1 MFFIQC
7 LIFQPSKAVN
17 ISQTRP
23 CCSQRCALLFND
35 PFSFKWGVLLSVRH
49 LLYASLGRG
58 QKVLLCYIKVAI
70 SLSGF
75 LLLAWRGTVASSAG

>member
-1 MFFIQC
+1 MGINNSAF
-7 LIFQPSKAVN
+7 
-17 ISQTRP
+17 
-23 CCSQRCALLFND
+23 CSMTLLA
-35 PFSFKWGVLLSVRH
+35 FKWGVLLSVRH
-49 LLYASLGRG
+49 LLYASLGSS